1 MKKIVLTFVLILSIN
16 LSFSQERFTI
26 SQLEELGKKHN
37 ELILNSVN
45 NLLEKDKIVNREN
58 IIEEFKKI
66 DYDLSEIKNT
76 VENIV
81 DLSIKNSNITL
92 TSIKLD
98 DRFSNLSK
106 TYLIE
111 IDNAIVEDYNS
122 TKKNLENLKQKIVN
136 NIKLNSNDFNLLV
149 GTIEVAKNSA
159 DLWMN
164 NNTNNMF
171 SKKKNVK
178 SIVKADA
185 AASSAYFTGIGI
197 AAFFPAIG
205 TPVTAA
211 AFLGGWAITAGVGSA
226 YHYFGIE

>member
-1 MKKIVLTFVLILSIN
+1 MKKIVLTLVLILSIN
-16 LSFSQERFTI
+16 LSFSQERFTT

-45 NLLEKDKIVNREN
+45 NLLENDKIVNREN

-66 DYDLSEIKNT
+66 DYDLSEIKNS

-98 DRFSNLSK
+98 NRFSNLSQ

-122 TKKNLENLKQKIVN
+122 TKKNLENLKKKIVN
-136 NIKLNSNDFNLLV
+136 DTKLNSNDFNLLV

-164 NNTNNMF
+164 NTNNMF
-171 SKKKNVK
+171 SKTKNVK
-178 SIVKADA
+178 SVVKADA

-211 AFLGGWAITAGVGSA
+211 AFLGSWAIAAGVGSA

>member
-185 AASSAYFTGIGI
+185 AASSA
-197 AAFFPAIG
+197 A
-205 TPVTAA
+205 
-211 AFLGGWAITAGVGSA
+211 
-226 YHYFGIE
+226 